1 MGGSQSLLASN
12 TGLETKQV
20 LNFLLKEMLKRSD
33 LVDLYSLADPGK
45 CKEYVILSAKEIG
58 RIFTEVNLVPKEK
71 GGSLYL
77 QSIDGIKHLTAEE
90 QQVHDANCKKI
101 AFFFIR
107 IFQIF
112 GALTLSVMDDS
123 IPAVDPAAP
132 LAVTRARPQVEKA
145 FARPLPGFPAPKSG
159 WSGGALSQDPR
170 YRGASFFIRAVS
182 GENDFQILNQYLIT
196 PSGGVA
202 DTNPMTFDRE
212 SSIIIP
218 QDTLYNN
225 VGLDTRAVKPDAT
238 PQVMYRFR
246 DIDGS
251 KRISANLSIH
261 VSDGV
266 YTVGLSSVK
275 INGALSTKVT
285 SPISS
290 TLTEE
295 FPRDPRPKDRND
307 KELPA
312 ILVMLFKQIIT
323 IEFGVSIIQFLM
335 DRRYI
340 DAIDRATTISGTRIQ
355 IPYKESNYRAD
366 IIPVTYTDSIR
377 VENKSET
384 IKIEAGLVIKKTADR
399 SYTVGLDFSRVKVT
413 PDYMRQMVD
422 FTGIGAQKAFKASSD
437 SADPLNDK
445 GEKIPVYLQRRF
457 DVLLKPAKSGQG
469 RVGTR
474 YTREGLPK
482 PYVLPGVPEML
493 RVDGL
498 WNALIK
504 TPPVKAHCVARALQ
518 LLSVAGI
525 RGDSTAAA
533 FSSVCNTRFQLVTD
547 HSLPGLGQPIVEEYG
562 IAAMASLFVDGLQNN
577 MPLVTN
583 GPKYQ
588 EFLKRL
594 NMAFFGFLS
603 LEETPLP
610 PTIGDIR
617 DQPLQQLCV
626 GQGPIQLEERRNKVR
641 NLALQLIS
649 RQKQHYSSV
658 MTLIYRLFDGNKVK
672 SGAFEINPSIMAGGL
687 EAVNR
692 LATDARELLITYY
705 TDCEDTYKKGVI
717 LVQEQERGKRP
728 APAAAADAPAP
739 APAEEE
745 EENAAA
751 APAPAEE
758 EEEENAYE

>member
-123 IPAVDPAAP
+123 IPAVDPSAP

-159 WSGGALSQDPR
+159 WRGGALSQLRDPSYFIPVASPYSVLNNYLSVPR
-170 YRGASFFIRAVS
+170 NPGDRMPFTGVSNLQLVQIGLYRFDPATGVRSIADPIRPIVTYSFRGPE
-182 GENDFQILNQYLIT
+182 GE
-196 PSGGVA
+196 
-202 DTNPMTFDRE
+202 
-212 SSIIIP
+212 
-218 QDTLYNN
+218 
-225 VGLDTRAVKPDAT
+225 TRAA
-238 PQVMYRFR
+238 
-246 DIDGS
+246 
-251 KRISANLSIH
+251 A
-261 VSDGV
+261 
-266 YTVGLSSVK
+266 
-275 INGALSTKVT
+275 
-285 SPISS
+285 
-290 TLTEE
+290 TLTIDADGNKYTLTLSQIRIGDEE
-295 FPRDPRPKDRND
+295 LGGKRVDRLLTDEYAENKPTLNGREIPEVISGMFKEVITEKLGFSIVQLLSD
-307 KELPA
+307 K
-312 ILVMLFKQIIT
+312 
-323 IEFGVSIIQFLM
+323 
-335 DRRYI
+335 RYI
-340 DAIDRATTISGTRIQ
+340 NSISEPTTIGGTRIQ
-355 IPYKESNYRAD
+355 IPNPSRDYRANPLP
-366 IIPVTYTDSIR
+366 IVYKDSIR
-377 VENKSET
+377 VDNRNEP
-384 IKIEAGLVIKKTADR
+384 IRIEGGLAVVKTGDR

-445 GEKIPVYLQRRF
+445 GEKIPAYLQRRF

-547 HSLPGLGQPIVEEYG
+547 HSLPGLGEPIVEEYG

-626 GQGPIQLEERRNKVR
+626 GQGPIQLEERRNKIR

-705 TDCEDTYKKGVI
+705 TDCEDTYKKGVV

-728 APAAAADAPAP
+728 APAAADAPAP
-739 APAEEE
+739 APAP
-745 EENAAA
+745 A
-751 APAPAEE
+751 APAEEE